1 MGNISINL
9 NLTQLKHVRKKMQG
23 ASGKVDCLIIPIK
36 ENDLF
41 VGEKNIS
48 LSLSAFGLKSK
59 RDNSKTTHIIKQQ
72 YSKELYD
79 LLTDEEKREMPI
91 IGDAVDWSQTEL
103 APVSSATITDS
114 SLNMQEEQ
122 DDLPF

>member
-1 MGNISINL
+1 MSNISINL

-23 ASGKVDCLIIPIK
+23 ISGEVDCLIIPIK

-48 LSLSAFGLKSK
+48 LSLSAFSLKSK
-59 RDNSKTTHIIKQQ
+59 KENSKTTHIIKQQ

-79 LLTDEEKREMPI
+79 LLTDEEKRQMPI
-91 IGDAVDWSQTEL
+91 IGDAVYWGLIES
-103 APVSSATITDS
+103 APVASSILSENTAYS
-114 SLNMQEEQ
+114 QEEP